1 MSVPIPSPRPS
12 PLPQVTSTTVC
23 ICGNLMGGGTSPAC
37 LVLAEPLFRNQVMNI
52 QNVTHALFER
62 AKVAK
67 QCSAEAEE
75 HILH

>member
-1 MSVPIPSPRPS
+1 
-12 PLPQVTSTTVC
+12 
-23 ICGNLMGGGTSPAC
+23 MGGGTSPAC
-37 LVLAEPLFRNQVMNI
+37 LVLAGPLFRNQVMNI